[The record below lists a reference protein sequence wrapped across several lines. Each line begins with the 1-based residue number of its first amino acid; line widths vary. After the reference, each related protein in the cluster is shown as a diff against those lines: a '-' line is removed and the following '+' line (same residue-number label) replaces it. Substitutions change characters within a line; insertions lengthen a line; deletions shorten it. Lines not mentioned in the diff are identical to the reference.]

1 MMSIDSAVMRFAGT
15 VVLGSALAAHFVNP
29 AWIYLTM
36 FAGANLIQASV
47 TGFCPAA
54 MLFRALGVR
63 PGSTFN

>member
-1 MMSIDSAVMRFAGT
+1 MSLDSAVMRFAGG

-36 FAGANLIQASV
+36 FAGANMLQASV

-54 MLFRALGVR
+54 ILFRALGVK
-63 PGSTFN
+63 PGCTFK